1 MKKIFIT
8 GGSGTVG
15 TSFIRKYYEKYKFYS
30 FSRGEKAQVAL
41 KRLFPNIEIILGS
54 IDDHALLSSEI
65 NKINP
70 DIVIH
75 AAALKHVDT
84 AEKQPS
90 LVVQANIIG
99 SLNVIKSSQIAG
111 VPLTV
116 GISTDKA
123 CSPDNLYGHSKHF
136 MEKMFLEANNS
147 RSRFICCR
155 FGNVAWSN
163 GSVLP
168 FWLSQRKQNNPLWLT
183 DKKMNRLMFTSDEA
197 AELINKCL
205 ELSET
210 EKDGFILSKKM
221 KTVNMFKLSSLIS
234 SKIKIVGLRPG
245 EKVDEDL
252 ISNEEL
258 EFSYV
263 FNDYILIKN
272 TINKNKKSRLKTPLS
287 SQSAEK
293 MSDEEMMNLIKNV
306 SENAN
311 KSNIDT
317 KLY

>member
-15 TSFIRKYYEKYKFYS
+15 TSFIRKYYKKYKFYS

-41 KRLFPNIEIILGS
+41 KRLFPDVEIILGS
-54 IDDHALLSSEI
+54 VDDFALLSSEI

-116 GISTDKA
+116 GVSTDKA
-123 CSPDNLYGHSKHF
+123 CSPDNLYGHSKYF
-136 MEKMFLEANNS
+136 MEKMFLEADNS
-147 RSRFICCR
+147 KNRFICCR

-168 FWLSQRKQNNPLWLT
+168 FWFSQLKQNNPLWLT
-183 DKKMNRLMFTSDEA
+183 DKKMNRLMFTTDEA
-197 AELINKCL
+197 AVLINKCL
-205 ELSET
+205 ELSKT

-221 KTVNMFKLSSLIS
+221 KTVNMFELCNLIS

-245 EKVDEDL
+245 EKLDEDL
-252 ISNEEL
+252 ISVEEL
-258 EFSYV
+258 EFSYE

-272 TINKNKKSRLKTPLS
+272 TINKNKKSRLNRPLS
-287 SQSAEK
+287 SQTAEK
-293 MSDEEMMNLIKNV
+293 MSKEEMLNLIKIA

-311 KSNIDT
+311 RSNIDI